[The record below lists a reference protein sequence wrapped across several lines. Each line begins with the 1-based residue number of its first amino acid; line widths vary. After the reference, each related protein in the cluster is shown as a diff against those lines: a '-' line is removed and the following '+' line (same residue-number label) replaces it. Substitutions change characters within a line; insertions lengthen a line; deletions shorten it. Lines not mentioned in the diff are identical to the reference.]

1 MRGVESDRELPMKVE
16 KYFAK
21 VSIAKYCPGMH
32 LFVLNNVLKRDLSKT
47 LLFSSYNVD
56 TRT

>member
-1 MRGVESDRELPMKVE
+1 MRGVESDEELSMKVE

-32 LFVLNNVLKRDLSKT
+32 LFVLNNIRKREIKQ
-47 LLFSSYNVD
+47 
-56 TRT
+56 